1 MESLRYLGYCFHFPY
16 LHFFLSDK
24 DYNKLEEESEKCD
37 SLVSYNVFPK
47 KKSNLKRKGRK
58 CLWSETLMN
67 NLVDKYRQKL
77 LMANTKN
84 AKNSQ
89 YMDFIVK

>member
-1 MESLRYLGYCFHFPY
+1 
-16 LHFFLSDK
+16 
-24 DYNKLEEESEKCD
+24 
-37 SLVSYNVFPK
+37 
-47 KKSNLKRKGRK
+47 
-58 CLWSETLMN
+58 MN